1 MLTQQIIRDV
11 GPDGN
16 VCFNLPDFIGK
27 KVRIIFSTITD
38 AYTGNKVETDDDQEF
53 NAAAYL
59 AIVEDDEAEDT
70 IWEKYIK

>member
-1 MLTQQIIRDV
+1 M
-11 GPDGN
+11 
-16 VCFNLPDFIGK
+16 
-27 KVRIIFSTITD
+27 
-38 AYTGNKVETDDDQEF
+38 ETDDDQEF